1 MSMAML
7 LFAVVLL
14 AAAIAT
20 IIIVRAVIAEW
31 REDKDLKREKKEK
44 ELEQTDRVVEA
55 IEDDY

>member
-20 IIIVRAVIAEW
+20 LIIVRAVIAEW
-31 REDKDLKREKKEK
+31 REDKDFKREKKEK
-44 ELEQTDRVVEA
+44 EVEQTDRVVEA

>member
-31 REDKDLKREKKEK
+31 REDKDFKREKKEK

-55 IEDDY
+55 IEDEQ

>member
-31 REDKDLKREKKEK
+31 REDKDFKREKKEK

>member
-20 IIIVRAVIAEW
+20 LIIVRAVIAEW
-31 REDKDLKREKKEK
+31 REDKDFKREKKEK
-44 ELEQTDRVVEA
+44 EMEQTDRVVEA